1 MKSETAADAASFYN
15 TVYDTVI
22 FGAGCAGFA
31 ATLAAHR
38 ADKRVLLVDRH
49 ASPLAEC
56 SWSFATDTG
65 ESDDPLWR
73 EWLAH
78 LDVHGA
84 VRDGRIDGAITEI
97 FASEWLRTRN
107 IAVLYH
113 AVPVAVG
120 GGGGGGGIGT
130 VTIGTKSGLHHL
142 TAREWIDATDA
153 GELATLLVLDW
164 RTPQPES
171 QVINITF
178 RLGRDESLPACE
190 LVTPAELPAIARLQ
204 WEPGLWPGEQILRIE
219 LPGDFTHPRRAW
231 LPALRTLRSTVPE
244 ADLKGAVVTHGSV
257 VPFRKY
263 LAQPASPNLP
273 TNVRYLGG
281 CGATLA
287 EKFTYGAAAPGSA
300 GILPACGAGETPAD
314 GAQRRPVAQA
324 SCLQSSFRGSAG
336 ILPTSQIAGETPA
349 PLVAIAGLG
358 TGGAVAAIAAA
369 RATPNARVLAFEAMP
384 FPGGIGT
391 GGGFHVYYF
400 GAPGGLQEEINRRV
414 RDIMPLFGSA
424 GQVGGFH
431 PEAKK
436 IALDEMLAEAGV
448 DVVYD
453 AMLVSVETKNAV
465 VESAL
470 FSTPSGPLRIRARG
484 WVDATGDGD
493 LAAMAGAAFRL
504 GRRGDG
510 LLHAYSQSSGRVSVK
525 DGVARMQIP
534 NYDAG
539 YCNPT
544 DELDLTRARLVGV
557 SHYARAR
564 YTADDHPTYIAP
576 LVGLRQSRHIR
587 TDYELTLDDL
597 ISRRRFL
604 DTVGCTGGH
613 YDNHARDYEFESV
626 EAAFWVWVCQQWY
639 GRLACEIP
647 WRLLLPRD
655 LKNVTLAC
663 RAVGVSEE
671 AHHSFRMQRDIQR
684 IGEAAG
690 AGCALAAQAGVAC
703 RDLPYEKLHPH
714 LLTSGAV
721 KLEPPSELAASFG
734 SNVASPEFFEN
745 EQAIT
750 PSARISDRWLEEL
763 TTGPATVALWHLYRS
778 GHDEETRTAVE
789 KRLTSPDTTVS
800 WRAAAILAM
809 WGDARSEPRLWQAF
823 RTREDAKARDI
834 TRPQQEWF
842 YVPRWYAAVTL
853 LKRCITPA
861 SLPLL
866 EELASDTSLVLN
878 LRSAVALACEALAR
892 RFALSDSERMQVTA
906 ILEKLSATLAPNAV
920 RDPGHST
927 VFPELPAQQM
937 AAKVREDYGWQL
949 RHAVTRARRA
959 LGLDYIVKEQSIS
972 SSGWTVTST
981 LRAWESA
988 PLKTPRV
995 GVMSA

>member
-1 MKSETAADAASFYN
+1 MNPANIYDTAW
-15 TVYDTVI
+15 DTVI
-22 FGAGCAGFA
+22 FGAGCSGFA
-31 ATLAAHR
+31 ATLALHR
-38 ADKRVLLVDRH
+38 AGRRVLLIDRH
-49 ASPLAEC
+49 VSPLAEC

-78 LDVHGA
+78 LDAHGA

-97 FASEWLRTRN
+97 LASEWLRTRN

-153 GELATLLVLDW
+153 GELATLLVPDW

-190 LVTPAELPAIARLQ
+190 LVAPAELPAAARLQ

-257 VPFRKY
+257 VPFGKY

-287 EKFTYGAAAPGSA
+287 AKFTCGAAALHGREASPRPPLRVINGCNANSLSERVCGGLGEA
-300 GILPACGAGETPAD
+300 SLPSMHD
-314 GAQRRPVAQA
+314 
-324 SCLQSSFRGSAG
+324 
-336 ILPTSQIAGETPA
+336 
-349 PLVAIAGLG
+349 VAIAGLG

-369 RATPNARVLAFEAMP
+369 RATPDARVLAFEAMP

-448 DVVYD
+448 YVVYD

-493 LAAMAGAAFRL
+493 LAAMAGATFRL
-504 GRRGDG
+504 GREGDG

-557 SHYARAR
+557 SHYVSAR

-576 LVGLRQSRHIR
+576 LVGLRQSRHIH

-597 ISRRRFL
+597 INRRRFP
-604 DTVGCTGGH
+604 DTIGCTGGH
-613 YDNHARDYEFESV
+613 YDNHARDYEFESD

-671 AHHSFRMQRDIQR
+671 AHHSFRMQRDMQR

-690 AGCALAAQAGVAC
+690 TGCALAAQADVAC
-703 RDLPYEKLHPH
+703 RDLPYEKLRPH
-714 LLTSGAV
+714 LLSSGAV

-734 SNVASPEFFEN
+734 NNVASPEFFEN

-763 TTGPATVALWHLYRS
+763 TTGPATVALWHLYRT
-778 GHDEETRTAVE
+778 GHDKATRAAIE
-789 KRLTSPDTTVS
+789 RLLASPDATVS

-809 WGDARSEPRLWQAF
+809 WGDARSEPRLWQAI
-823 RTREDAKARDI
+823 RTREDDKARDI
-834 TRPQQEWF
+834 THPQQEWF
-842 YVPRWYAAVTL
+842 YVPRWYAALTL
-853 LKRCITPA
+853 LKPCITPA
-861 SLPLL
+861 SLPPL
-866 EELASDTSLVLN
+866 EELASDASLVLN

-906 ILEKLSATLAPNAV
+906 ILQKLSATLAPNAV

-927 VFPELPAQQM
+927 LLPELPAQQM

-959 LGLDYIVKEQSIS
+959 LGLDYIVKEHSIS